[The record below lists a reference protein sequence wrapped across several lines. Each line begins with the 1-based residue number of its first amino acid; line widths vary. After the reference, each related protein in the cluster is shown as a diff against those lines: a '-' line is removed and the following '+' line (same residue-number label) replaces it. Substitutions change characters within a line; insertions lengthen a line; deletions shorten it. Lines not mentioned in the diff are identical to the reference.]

1 MAKNLNDLILR
12 NDLNGRQIRCLIV
25 EDEITGTI
33 TKVRDKDEIST
44 ILETVEDDYLTKVY
58 EPTIEER
65 NELLELMKSSLITT
79 EEGELEIEVSEEETL
94 LTLFKFT
101 DIHID
106 KRKNK
111 KNLDLVKK
119 ALKKP
124 TITFISIKQ
133 ELESIMLEV
142 VSMYY
147 SMLTTYNNISSD
159 IDKIQ
164 KEIHLLE
171 HQISNQEQEKMSMLQ
186 EIEQLENTFNRL
198 DEENEQVH

>member
-33 TKVRDKDEIST
+33 TKIRDKEEIST
-44 ILETVEDDYLTKVY
+44 MLNTVENDYLTKVY

-65 NELLELMKSSLITT
+65 NELLELMKSNLITT
-79 EEGELEIEVSEEETL
+79 EDGELEVEISEEETL
-94 LTLFKFT
+94 LTLLKFT
-101 DIHID
+101 DIKID
-106 KRKNK
+106 NRKNK
-111 KNLDLVKK
+111 KNLELIKK

-133 ELESIMLEV
+133 ELEAIMLEV

-147 SMLTTYNNISSD
+147 SMLTTYNNVSADIS
-159 IDKIQ
+159 KIQ
-164 KEIHLLE
+164 KEINLLE
-171 HQISNQEQEKMSMLQ
+171 QQISQQEDEKKAMLS
-186 EIEQLENTFNRL
+186 EVEQLEKTVKRL
-198 DEENEQVH
+198 EKEEQIH